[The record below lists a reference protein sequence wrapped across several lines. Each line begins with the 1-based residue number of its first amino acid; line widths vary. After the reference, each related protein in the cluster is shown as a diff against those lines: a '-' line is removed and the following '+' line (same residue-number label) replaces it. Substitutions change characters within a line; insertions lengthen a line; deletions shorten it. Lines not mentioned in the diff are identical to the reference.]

1 MILVIQ
7 FPQPLGVYQIGL
19 SEVIV
24 RKLLRA
30 MFLVLA
36 LILSSSPS
44 FPWGYEGHQVIA
56 LIAMKYMTADAQAK
70 AGDLLDGSPID
81 AVASWAD
88 ESRCPQVHARV
99 GDVLGWLCVA
109 GAVLA
114 VALPR
119 RARRR
124 TGIKAVN
131 S

>member
-1 MILVIQ
+1 MIVVIQ
-7 FPQPLGVYQIGL
+7 FPQFLGVSRSRL

-24 RKLLRA
+24 RKFLRA

-36 LILSSSPS
+36 LILSSSPG
-44 FPWGYEGHQVIA
+44 FPWGQEGHQIVA
-56 LIAMKYMTADAQAK
+56 LIANRYMTASALAK
-70 AGDLLDGSPID
+70 AGDFLDGSAID

-88 ESRCPQVHARV
+88 ESRCPPVHARV

-124 TGIKAVN
+124 TGMKAVN
-131 S
+131 F

>member
-1 MILVIQ
+1 MIVVIQ
-7 FPQPLGVYQIGL
+7 FPQFLGVSRSRL

-24 RKLLRA
+24 RKFLRA

-36 LILSSSPS
+36 LILSSSPG
-44 FPWGYEGHQVIA
+44 FPWGGEGHQVIG
-56 LIAMKYMTADAQAK
+56 LIAEKYMTTAALAK
-70 AGDLLDGSPID
+70 AGGLLDGSAID

-88 ESRCPQVHARV
+88 ESRCPQVHARI
-99 GDVLGWLCVA
+99 GGVLGWLCVA

-124 TGIKAVN
+124 TGMKAVN
-131 S
+131 F